1 MLIFQILRSQSTSHY
16 DRKESKCV
24 QRRRHKSDTSDE
36 NTDSIVST
44 YLNNLLKSLQD
55 ILLAYQDSSEE
66 GETCTTEES
75 ESDFEEETEAE
86 VTIVR
91 YEFDD
96 YPPEVFNES
105 VHENL

>member
-1 MLIFQILRSQSTSHY
+1 MDNLIKSH
-16 DRKESKCV
+16 RV
-24 QRRRHKSDTSDE
+24 
-36 NTDSIVST
+36 
-44 YLNNLLKSLQD
+44 
-55 ILLAYQDSSEE
+55 ILLSSRDSSERN
-66 GETCTTEES
+66 ETCNSEES